1 MNVECGPIC
10 KETDGGGEQ
19 GNTGDRWFYWS
30 AEQGVFLQPAVSSQL
45 QAFTHS
51 ETETAILFQVYP
63 DLKSPLSSWGF
74 AIFVSLQD
82 VYHTLFWFGF
92 LLVFVKLSLLRKTK
106 SCLCFELSFNS
117 WETPSWCLK
126 GWRDGSASKRRSRM
140 KCGDPRSIPETHV
153 KAVGEG

>member
-1 MNVECGPIC
+1 M
-10 KETDGGGEQ
+10 
-19 GNTGDRWFYWS
+19 
-30 AEQGVFLQPAVSSQL
+30 FLQPAVSSQL

-82 VYHTLFWFGF
+82 VYRTLFWFGF

-106 SCLCFELSFNS
+106 SCSCFELSFNS
-117 WETPSWCLK
+117 
-126 GWRDGSASKRRSRM
+126 
-140 KCGDPRSIPETHV
+140 
-153 KAVGEG
+153 